1 MKVEKL
7 TNGEELTLKVA
18 GRVDTTN
25 AKDFEDVVT
34 TSLAGVKSLIVDF
47 AELDYISSA
56 GLRVLLIAIK
66 QMKKQGSMKVVGAN
80 EMVREIFEVT
90 GFSDLVELA

>member
-7 TNGEELTLKVA
+7 ISGDELVLKVE
-18 GRVDTTN
+18 GRIDTTN
-25 AKDFEDVVT
+25 AKEFEDVVT
-34 TSLAGVKSLIVDF
+34 TSLDGVKSLIVDF

-66 QMKKQGSMKVVGAN
+66 KMKRQGSMKVIHTN
-80 EMVREIFEVT
+80 EMVQEIFEVT
-90 GFSDLVELA
+90 GFSDLVEIS

>member
-7 TNGEELTLKVA
+7 MNGEELTLKVT
-18 GRVDTTN
+18 GRIDTTN

-34 TSLAGVKSLIVDF
+34 TSLDDVKSLIVDF
-47 AELDYISSA
+47 AGLDYISSA

-66 QMKKQGSMKVVGAN
+66 KMKRQGSMKVIHTN
-80 EMVREIFEVT
+80 EMVQEIFEVT
-90 GFSDLVELA
+90 GFNDLVEIS